1 MGERPSLRE
10 RLLRNHLSYAWLI
23 NMMKLKGFVIDKST
37 VSSAVNGTITGDRVT
52 KINEVGHAVLDEY
65 ENKFLSSMK
74 S

>member
-1 MGERPSLRE
+1 MGERQSLRE

-23 NMMKLKGFVIDKST
+23 NMMKLKDFVIDKST

-65 ENKFLSSMK
+65 ENKFLSSLK
-74 S
+74 P